1 MEIFLDY
8 LKVFFVGGAICLI
21 GQILINTTKMTSARI
36 LVLFL
41 TLGVVLQATGAYP
54 YIEEFAGAGISVP
67 IVGFGA
73 GIAKGAME
81 GAKVGF
87 LEAISGGLANVS
99 PGLTAAILF
108 GFVIALIFK
117 SKTKRCN

>member
-1 MEIFLDY
+1 MDIFLDY
-8 LKVFFVGGAICLI
+8 LKVFFVGGTVCFI

-41 TLGVVLQATGAYP
+41 SLGVILQATGAYP
-54 YIEEFAGAGISVP
+54 YIEEFGGAGISVP

-81 GAKVGF
+81 GAQSGI
-87 LEAISGGLANVS
+87 LEAISGGLAAVS
-99 PGLTAAILF
+99 PGLTAAIFF
-108 GFVIALIFK
+108 GFVFALIFK
-117 SKTKRCN
+117 SKTKESG